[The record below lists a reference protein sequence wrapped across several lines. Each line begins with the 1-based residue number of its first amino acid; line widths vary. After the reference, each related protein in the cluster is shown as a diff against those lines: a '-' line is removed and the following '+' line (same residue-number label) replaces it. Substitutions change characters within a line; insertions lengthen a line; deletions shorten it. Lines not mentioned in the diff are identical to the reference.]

1 MRARSYRPVAL
12 CRYILSNMLD
22 LQRWVVGKE
31 KVAASRSFIGHR
43 TPRTFSAVNLDAQL
57 LNGP

>member
-1 MRARSYRPVAL
+1 
-12 CRYILSNMLD
+12 MLD
-22 LQRWVVGKE
+22 LQRWAVGKE